1 MAARMNVVGA
11 AASVFEPLADQCA
24 ILIVQIP
31 ADVAP
36 YLKVRMKLP
45 TPDSIYCARRKYDRQ
60 VDRKA
65 PALCMKFT
73 V

>member
-45 TPDSIYCARRKYDRQ
+45 TPTLSTVHAGNMIDRLIGRRPHF
-60 VDRKA
+60 V
-65 PALCMKFT
+65 
-73 V
+73 